1 MPPPLNV
8 NDIQSF
14 LGHVGFYQRF
24 VKDFSKIAKPLSNL
38 SNKDV
43 VFKFDEECMLAF
55 HTLKGRLVSAPVIVA
70 PNWSQEFEIMCG
82 ASDYVVGAVL
92 GQRQIRCFTQFTMPV
107 KSKMMH
113 I

>member
-107 KSKMMH
+107 KS
-113 I
+113 